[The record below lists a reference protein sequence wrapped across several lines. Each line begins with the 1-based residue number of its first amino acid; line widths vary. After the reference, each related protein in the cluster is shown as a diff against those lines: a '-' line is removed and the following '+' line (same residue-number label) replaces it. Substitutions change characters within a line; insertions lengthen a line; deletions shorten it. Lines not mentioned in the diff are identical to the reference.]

1 MELLTRQQAARM
13 LQVSVRQFDR
23 FVASGLPVVRFNSLV
38 RVREE
43 DLRRWVDGRAEMTS
57 DQILKTVEAYK
68 SAVGIP
74 AKKSETGE
82 KPMDRLD
89 IMAHVAWMCN
99 QIPGFLAEG
108 KGEKVNRW
116 LGFIQGAL
124 WSLGIR
130 TIDQM
135 RDDNR

>member
-1 MELLTRQQAARM
+1 M
-13 LQVSVRQFDR
+13 
-23 FVASGLPVVRFNSLV
+23 
-38 RVREE
+38 
-43 DLRRWVDGRAEMTS
+43 DGRAGMTN
-57 DQILKTVEAYK
+57 DQVRKAVEVYKTEVR
-68 SAVGIP
+68 IP
-74 AKKSETGE
+74 AKKSATDE

-89 IMAHVAWMCN
+89 ALAHISWMCD

-108 KGEKVNRW
+108 KDEKVNRW